1 MLEGKYTYLIQA
13 TENICIIL
21 QPADKETPNFGLGL
35 DLLALQILTKVQNA
49 QKTRDVDLVL
59 PVWSY
64 STAASLMDC
73 GVSYVL
79 KERMRAQL
87 NISSVSTSFLI
98 KHSFVEIR
106 APFLFLVCQ
115 TSNGSTQ
122 RVLHGHLVSE
132 DELTDKL
139 NK

>member
-21 QPADKETPNFGLGL
+21 QPADKGTPNFGLGL

-73 GVSYVL
+73 GVSYVM

-115 TSNGSTQ
+115 TSNGLTQ
-122 RVLHGHLVSE
+122 RVLHGHLVCE